1 MLTTQPTTPSTKRP
15 PIRTP
20 FFYGWVIV
28 AVSFMGNWITAP
40 LNPVVFSIF
49 IVSLRDDLGVSL
61 FMLSLCISLRQ
72 ISAGV
77 SAPVIGHLVDR
88 FGSRWLGV
96 WCSLWAGVCL
106 CTLSYIS
113 DPNWMYVI
121 FFISGF
127 SGFGVFGGGQIV
139 TGVPPANWFVRKR
152 GRAVS
157 VATMGGGL
165 GTASWSFIS
174 QFLIM
179 SIGWR
184 ETWFLYGIM
193 IPAVLVPAYALL
205 MRRNPEDAGLYPD
218 GASTPPVELTA
229 GMAGAP
235 RQGASE
241 TNFTLKQAMR
251 TSTLWLMTIAF
262 MLHTFATNPIL
273 FLRVPFW
280 TDAGVSPYWISL
292 AVASDPFV
300 VMLFTLIYGFIAE
313 RYPLK
318 FITLNG
324 GIFRALSML
333 PLMVVS
339 PFAGWAFAHNIAW
352 GVGSAGMGTGQNLAI
367 PAYFGRRAQGA
378 IRGFTAPI
386 MIGAGAA
393 STPLITMLIG
403 WGYLTDRMVFIIA
416 AGLMFTAGSL
426 FLVMRTPVL
435 PAAPPA
441 PTSPTSPVV
450 PESHE
455 PATQRA

>member
-1 MLTTQPTTPSTKRP
+1 MSKMPSMNVATRRP

-77 SAPVIGHLVDR
+77 SAPMIGHLVDR
-88 FGSRWLGV
+88 FGARWLGV
-96 WCSLWAGVCL
+96 GCSLWAGICL
-106 CTLSYIS
+106 CTLSYIT

-139 TGVPPANWFVRKR
+139 TGVPPANWFLVKR
-152 GRAVS
+152 GRAMS
-157 VATMGGGL
+157 LATIGGGL
-165 GTASWSFIS
+165 GTFSWAIIS
-174 QFLIM
+174 GVLITT
-179 SIGWR
+179 IGWR
-184 ETWFLYGIM
+184 ETWFVYGIM
-193 IPAVLVPAYALL
+193 IPTVLIPLYGLL
-205 MRRNPEDAGLYPD
+205 MRRRPEDVGLFPD
-218 GASTPPVELTA
+218 GADSPPVELAA
-229 GMAGAP
+229 GTAGAP
-235 RQGASE
+235 RFGASE
-241 TNFTLKQAMR
+241 SNFTLKQAMR

-280 TDAGVSPYWISL
+280 TEGGVSPFLISI
-292 AVASDPFV
+292 AVGSDPLIV
-300 VMLFTLIYGFIAE
+300 ALFTLIYGLIAE

-386 MIGAGAA
+386 MIGAGAM
-393 STPLITMLIG
+393 STPFITLLIG
-403 WGYLTDRMVFIIA
+403 WGVLTDRMVFIIA

-435 PAAPPA
+435 PASPPPPVAPEP
-441 PTSPTSPVV
+441 
-450 PESHE
+450 HE